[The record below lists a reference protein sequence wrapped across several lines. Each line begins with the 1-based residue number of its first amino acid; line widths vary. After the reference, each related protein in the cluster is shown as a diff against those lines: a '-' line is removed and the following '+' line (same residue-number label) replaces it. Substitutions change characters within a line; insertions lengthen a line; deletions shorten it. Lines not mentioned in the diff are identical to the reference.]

1 MSKEQ
6 KNKKELSDS
15 ALEFV
20 FLITSSSIEGI
31 IFTRELIVDFIKDE
45 GLVQETDEIFKRLG
59 EEGINLPTEEN
70 NG

>member
-6 KNKKELSDS
+6 KNKKELSDA

-59 EEGINLPTEEN
+59 EEGINLPTE
-70 NG
+70 